1 MRILT
6 LAWRNVFRHT
16 RRTIITAVAI
26 SVGLA
31 AMIFMNTLMN
41 GMDKMAYQNIVQY
54 ETSHLEVFARG
65 YYREEGVFPL
75 DTIIE
80 NPTSLIS
87 KITAVKGVKNV
98 TPRVKFQARINNGI
112 DELPLLAI
120 GIDRELETQV
130 FQTAHAVVA
139 GNYLQT
145 EDDLLI
151 GAELAEDMEIDV
163 GAFVTIIT
171 RDRNGTYNAY
181 DFTVSGLINTGH
193 PLLDRNAVLIDI
205 ARAQDLVAIDQGVT
219 EICVRCTDD
228 KRLQEVKHNI
238 ASAVGDDYEVL
249 TFREM
254 NASIFQVSG
263 FKRAGQ
269 TVTALVVVVIA
280 AVGIINTMLMAVME
294 RVTEIGT
301 LKALGFQNVDIM
313 KMFIYE
319 GGIIGIFGSLIG
331 CLCGILFSLY
341 IVVVGLDLTSYF
353 RGMDIVYPVKF
364 LIRGEL
370 DIGMILLVFLF
381 GVVVSV
387 LVTLWPV
394 RKATQLEPV
403 DALRH
408 T

>member
-31 AMIFMNTLMN
+31 FMILMNTMMN

-54 ETSHLEVFARG
+54 ETSHMEVFAKG

-80 NPTSLIS
+80 NPAALMS
-87 KITAVKGVKNV
+87 KITAVKGVKSV

-112 DELPLLAI
+112 NELPLLAI
-120 GIDRELETQV
+120 GIDRELETEV
-130 FQTAHAVVA
+130 FQTANAIVA
-139 GNYLQT
+139 GRYLQAA
-145 EDDLLI
+145 DDLLI
-151 GAELAEDMEIDV
+151 GAELAEDM
-163 GAFVTIIT
+163 GADLGSFLTVIT

-181 DFTVSGLINTGH
+181 DFVVTGLINTGH
-193 PLLDRNAVLIDI
+193 PLLDRNAVLIDMVL
-205 ARAQDLVAIDQGVT
+205 AQDLVAIDRGVT

-228 KRLQEVKHNI
+228 RRLQERQRDI
-238 ASAVGDDYEVL
+238 ASVVGDDYEVL
-249 TFREM
+249 TFKEM

-269 TVTALVVVVIA
+269 TVTALVVVIIA

-294 RVTEIGT
+294 RVSEIGT
-301 LKALGFQNVDIM
+301 LKALGFHNVDIM

-353 RGMDIVYPVKF
+353 KGMDIVYPVKF
-364 LIRGEL
+364 IIKGEL